1 MPEVA
6 RQAREV
12 LGIGSS
18 GAFSAACLS
27 MGITLQSDRP
37 PPRAALRNRLF
48 YKGFST
54 LLDVWS
60 VLLDVS
66 PFLLDV
72 WSLLLDVSEQGQ
84 KHAGLQWFPA
94 RSLRA
99 PRFE

>member
-37 PPRAALRNRLF
+37 TPPDQIEVCYRLMTQPRGEVALNV
-48 YKGFST
+48 
-54 LLDVWS
+54 D
-60 VLLDVS
+60 
-66 PFLLDV
+66 
-72 WSLLLDVSEQGQ
+72 
-84 KHAGLQWFPA
+84 
-94 RSLRA
+94 
-99 PRFE
+99 